1 MPMINIY
8 IKSKKP
14 QPGYLTCS
22 GSGTEEEGIIPA
34 QNKECGLQKFILDLL
49 PHVCAARPRGG
60 RILNGCSPL
69 GECTDPNSDRV
80 RCRCCPDGHLFL
92 RDNKEK

>member
-8 IKSKKP
+8 NSKKP

-22 GSGTEEEGIIPA
+22 GLGMEEKGIVQA
-34 QNKECGLQKFILDLL
+34 QNNECSMQKLILDLL
-49 PHVCAARPRGG
+49 SHVCTACPRGG
-60 RILNGCSPL
+60 GILNGSSPL

-92 RDNKEK
+92 RNDTEI